1 MAYGEDNLDEPV
13 KEGSKM
19 EKDTDLDEK
28 HDFFSA
34 KRYGNVIML
43 SFRGNLLLRATD
55 LSARDEVLDYFDR
68 ITKSNSIKAV
78 VIFPSTEKTGR
89 EEYLEFCY
97 HLSNL
102 DWNQSA
108 IGRFLNI
115 VDQLILTI
123 VDLNKIV
130 IHAYSGRVLS
140 LFLNMGLACD
150 YRIVADN
157 TVFQNPSLELGIV
170 PIGGGAFFLPKML
183 GYRKAYEILLS
194 GRDITA
200 HEAISLGIVDRIE
213 PLDKLEETA
222 LEMARRFSQK
232 PVSSLSV
239 IRRLLNYSR
248 KDLEGYLRLENKELL
263 RIFLSSDFQD
273 KIRETHV

>member
-1 MAYGEDNLDEPV
+1 M
-13 KEGSKM
+13 K
-19 EKDTDLDEK
+19 KDIDLDEK
-28 HDFFSA
+28 HDFFLA
-34 KRYGNVIML
+34 KRCGNVIML
-43 SFRGNLLLRATD
+43 NFKGNLLLRATD
-55 LSARDEVLDYFDR
+55 LSARDEVLDYFER
-68 ITKSNSIKAV
+68 VSKSDSIRAV
-78 VIFPSTEKTGR
+78 VFFSSTEKTGR
-89 EEYLEFCY
+89 EEYLEFY
-97 HLSNL
+97 HQFSNL
-102 DWNQSA
+102 DWDQSA

-140 LFLNMGLACD
+140 LFLNVGLACD

-170 PIGGGAFFLPKML
+170 PIGGGAFFLPKIL
-183 GYRKAYEILLS
+183 GYSKAYEILLS
-194 GRDITA
+194 GKDITT
-200 HEAISLGIVDRIE
+200 HEAISLGIVDRIS

-239 IRRLLNYSR
+239 IKRLLNYSR
-248 KDLEGYLRLENKELL
+248 KDLEDYLRLENKELL
-263 RIFLSSDFQD
+263 RVILSSDFLD
-273 KIRETHV
+273 KIKRTHI